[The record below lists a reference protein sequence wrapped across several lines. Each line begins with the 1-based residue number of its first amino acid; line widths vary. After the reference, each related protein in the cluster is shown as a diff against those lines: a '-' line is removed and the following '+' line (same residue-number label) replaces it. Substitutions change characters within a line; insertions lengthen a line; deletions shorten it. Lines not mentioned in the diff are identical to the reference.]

1 MWDQIEQSLRLS
13 MDRVITKIAMLL
25 PGLLAFVVAV
35 VIFTAIGWLLALLVR
50 RVLGAVKFDERLR
63 DRTNA
68 IAEWSSSQTPSL
80 VMTRMVYWVCVF
92 AGVIIGLSAFEAASS
107 ESGIAGYVFAYLPRI
122 IGAAIVLF
130 VGTMIARFLSRSV
143 LIGAVNSNLQYARL
157 LSAGVKWLVL
167 VLTAAMALDHLA
179 IGGQIVAL
187 AFGILFGG
195 IVLALALAVG
205 LGSREL
211 VTRSL
216 ERETNKP
223 PETPM
228 EERLHHF

>member
-13 MDRVITKIAMLL
+13 MERVITKIAMLL

-35 VIFTAIGWLLALLVR
+35 IIFAAIGWVIALLVQ
-50 RVLGAVKFDERLR
+50 RVLVALKFDDRLR

-80 VMTRMVYWVCVF
+80 VVTRIVYWGCVF
-92 AGVIIGLSAFEAASS
+92 VGVIIGLSAFEAASS

-122 IGAAIVLF
+122 ISAAVVLF
-130 VGTMIARFLSRSV
+130 IGTMIARFLSRSV

-157 LSAGVKWLVL
+157 LSTGVKWLVL
-167 VLTAAMALDHLA
+167 VLTAAMVLDHLA
-179 IGGQIVAL
+179 IGGQIVDL

-216 ERETNKP
+216 EREANKP
-223 PETPM
+223 TETVA